1 MKDKLIHLL
10 KKIALSRGYII
21 SQSQRL
27 GLDLFQDISRL
38 SAAWGTPVSTVFD
51 VGANKGQ
58 TALELLT
65 HYPTAHIFSF
75 EPHPKTFAQL
85 LTTIGIR
92 PNFTAANTA
101 LGATPGNLPMTIYDM
116 DFVNTLRPGFH
127 ASGRFQ
133 ATNSI
138 DVPVTTIDLFCATHA
153 IDHIDLLKIDT
164 EGFDL
169 MVLQGATTLLAN
181 GKITFVYVEFND
193 LDITGDESGSSLLAI
208 DAYLRPF
215 GYRFIA
221 TYNDYNNL
229 EGRLFQSSNALFA
242 LPPLGR

>member
-10 KKIALSRGYII
+10 KKIALKRGYIV
-21 SQSQRL
+21 SQAQRL

-38 SAAWGTPVSTVFD
+38 SAAWAIPIRTVFD
-51 VGANKGQ
+51 VGANSGQ
-58 TALELLT
+58 TALELLA
-65 HYPTAHIFSF
+65 HLPAAHIFSF
-75 EPHPKTFAQL
+75 EPHPTTFAKL
-85 LTTIGIR
+85 LATIGNV
-92 PNFTAANTA
+92 PNFTATNTA
-101 LGATPGNLPMTIYDM
+101 LGATTGSLPMTVYDL
-116 DFVNTLRPGFH
+116 DCVNTLRPGFH
-127 ASGRFQ
+127 PTGRFQ

-138 DVPVTTIDLFCATHA
+138 EVPVTTLDLFCATHA
-153 IDHIDLLKIDT
+153 IPAIDLLKIDT

-169 MVLQGATTLLAN
+169 MVLHGAANLLAN
-181 GKITFVYVEFND
+181 GKVTFVYVEFND
-193 LDITGDESGSSLLAI
+193 LDITGDDSGSSLLAI

-242 LPPLGR
+242 LPPAGR